1 MMAIIGMIGVLL
13 SVIVGYKMLNG
24 NLSIMFQP
32 AEFVIIGG
40 IALSALIISSG
51 KNFIFILKNVS
62 GIFRVSRANRKNYLD
77 LLLLLH
83 HLFTKAQREGLISL
97 ETHLDEPEKS
107 DIFRKFPGVI
117 SQPKIIVCITDNLRI
132 LISGGTAQT
141 LESLIEIDIETQNR
155 EALYPPSVISKIGDS
170 LPGFGI
176 VAAVLGV
183 TLAMTKI
190 AEPPEVLGQTVAA
203 ALVGTFLGV
212 LLCYGFVG
220 PIATYLE
227 HQVQEEEV
235 FFIAIKM
242 ALVAFA
248 EGTHPILAVEAGRRA
263 IPTYGR
269 PSFQE
274 IESEI
279 RKWKSKT

>member
-1 MMAIIGMIGVLL
+1 MAIIGMIGVLL
-13 SVIVGYKMLNG
+13 SVIVGYKMLDG

-40 IALSALIISSG
+40 IALFALIISSG
-51 KNFIFILKNVS
+51 KNFIFILRNIA
-62 GIFRVSRANRKNYLD
+62 GIFRVSRANKKNYLD

-97 ETHLDEPEKS
+97 ESHLDEPEKS

-141 LESLIEIDIETQNR
+141 LESLIEIDIDTQNR

-212 LLCYGFVG
+212 LLCYGFVS

>member
-40 IALSALIISSG
+40 IALFALIISAG
-51 KNFIFILKNVS
+51 KNFIFILKNMA
-62 GIFRVSRANRKNYLD
+62 GIFRVSRSNKKNYLD

-97 ETHLDEPEKS
+97 ESHLDEPEKS
-107 DIFRKFPGVI
+107 DIFKKFPSII
-117 SQPKIIVCITDNLRI
+117 SQPKIIICITDNLRI

-141 LESLIEIDIETQNR
+141 LESLIEIDIDTQNR

-212 LLCYGFVG
+212 LLCYGFVN

-263 IPTYGR
+263 IPTNGR

-279 RKWKSKT
+279 RKWKSKV

>member
-1 MMAIIGMIGVLL
+1 MAIIGMIGVLL
-13 SVIVGYKMLNG
+13 SVIVGYKMLDG

-40 IALSALIISSG
+40 IALFALIISAG
-51 KNFIFILKNVS
+51 KNFIFILKNIA
-62 GIFRVSRANRKNYLD
+62 GIFRVSRANKKNYLD

-97 ETHLDEPEKS
+97 ENHLDEPEKS
-107 DIFRKFPGVI
+107 DIFRKFPGII

-141 LESLIEIDIETQNR
+141 LESLIEIDIDTQNK

-212 LLCYGFVG
+212 LLCYGFVN